1 MRMRVIVE
9 HETPTYDA
17 VGSVWL
23 VPVVGSKIVQLVDDV
38 LERDIDECRRRK
50 GTRREAAW

>member
-23 VPVVGSKIVQLVDDV
+23 VPIVGSKIVQLVDDV